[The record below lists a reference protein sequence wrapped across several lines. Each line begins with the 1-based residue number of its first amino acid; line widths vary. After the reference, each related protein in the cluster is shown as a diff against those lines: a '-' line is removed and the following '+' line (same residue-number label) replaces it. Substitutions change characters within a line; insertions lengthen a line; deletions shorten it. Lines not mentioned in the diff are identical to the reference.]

1 MARCPSRLMIPPFCI
16 DDVLRSLTSTLSLSW
31 QNKNKIPHT
40 DVEPAGF
47 DNWAGLLH
55 PDKNH
60 VMELLDNQ
68 NVNLLNELLLENKR
82 ALTWLVCDNADIPNG
97 LAHHAKNRPITIIKS
112 PLPAARLVDALSF
125 HLSQKYCANKH
136 EHGVFIKVFDLG
148 ILLKGKSGIGKSS
161 LALELVERQ
170 HQLVADDTPL
180 FYQFPGTPYI
190 YGLCPPLLQEFLH
203 VHDLGVLN
211 VNKLFGN
218 TATTRISPLH
228 IVIELCDDES
238 VMQMQP
244 LSAIHN
250 HTNILGVQVP
260 VIKLFAKPQRNIAV
274 LVETA
279 VKNHIL
285 YRDGYD
291 AGQALASKLEQ
302 KLKDTTK

>member
-1 MARCPSRLMIPPFCI
+1 MIPPFCI

-31 QNKNKIPHT
+31 QNKNKNPHT
-40 DVEPAGF
+40 DSIEPAGF
-47 DNWAGLLH
+47 HNWAGLLH
-55 PDKNH
+55 PDRHH
-60 VMELLDNQ
+60 VIEILGNQ
-68 NVNLLNELLLENKR
+68 NLNLLNEWLLENKP
-82 ALTWLVCDNADIPNG
+82 ATTWLVCDNADIPDL
-97 LAHHAKNRPITIIKS
+97 LAHHANRQRITIIKS
-112 PLPAARLVDALSF
+112 PLPAARLVDVLSF
-125 HLSQKYCANKH
+125 HLSQHYCINKY

-180 FYQFPGTPYI
+180 FYQFPGTTYI
-190 YGLCPPLLQEFLH
+190 YGLCPPLSQEFLH

-218 TATTRISPLH
+218 TATTCISPLH
-228 IVIELCDDES
+228 LVIELCDDES
-238 VMQMQP
+238 VMQLQP

-250 HTNILGVQVP
+250 HTNILGVQIP
-260 VIKLFAKPQRNIAV
+260 VIKLFAKPQRNMAV

>member
-1 MARCPSRLMIPPFCI
+1 MIPPFCI
-16 DDVLRSLTSTLSLSW
+16 DDILRSLTSTLSLSW
-31 QNKNKIPHT
+31 QNKNKIPQS
-40 DVEPAGF
+40 DNMEPASF
-47 DNWAGLLH
+47 HNWAGLLH
-55 PDKNH
+55 PDRNH
-60 VMELLDNQ
+60 VIEILDKQ
-68 NVNLLNELLLENKR
+68 NLELLNEWLLENKQAR
-82 ALTWLVCDNADIPNG
+82 TWLVCDNASIPDL
-97 LAHHAKNRPITIIKS
+97 LAQHAKHRHITIIKS
-112 PLPAARLVDALSF
+112 PLPAVELVDVLSF
-125 HLSQKYCANKH
+125 HLSQNYCANKH

-170 HQLVADDTPL
+170 HKLVADDTPL

-190 YGLCPPLLQEFLH
+190 YGLCPPMLQDFLH
-203 VHDLGVLN
+203 IHDLGVLN

-218 TATTRISPLH
+218 TATTRISQLDL
-228 IVIELCDDES
+228 VIELCNDKP
-238 VMQMQP
+238 VMQMTQ

-250 HTNILGVQVP
+250 HTNILGVQIP
-260 VIKLFAKPQRNIAV
+260 VIKLFAKPQRNMAL

-291 AGQALASKLEQ
+291 ASQALASKLEQ